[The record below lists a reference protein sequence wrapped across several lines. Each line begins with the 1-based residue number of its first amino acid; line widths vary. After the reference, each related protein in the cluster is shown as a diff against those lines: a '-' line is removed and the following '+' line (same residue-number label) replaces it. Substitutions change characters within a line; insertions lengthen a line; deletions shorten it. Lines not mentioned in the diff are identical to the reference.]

1 MKLEKVTL
9 SEQIYQQLRKDII
22 NQTLPAGEKITV
34 KMIQEHFSTS
44 YTPAREAIRR
54 LAQEG
59 LLESVTNV
67 GATVITLTKKDIR
80 EIYDFCF
87 ALDNTAMCAAME
99 EETSD
104 NFILAIAK
112 NIRLQEDALS
122 AEDFDTFRKLSDDF
136 HDLFFQYANNSR
148 LYHAAELL
156 RSQLTI
162 LTNKYQLLP
171 STMACVAAEHKKIA
185 DALEKHHLSLASE
198 LLKNISNRKKTICLN
213 VPEPFCPESY
223 NNLRTELL

>member
-87 ALDNTAMCAAME
+87 ALD
-99 EETSD
+99 
-104 NFILAIAK
+104 
-112 NIRLQEDALS
+112 
-122 AEDFDTFRKLSDDF
+122 
-136 HDLFFQYANNSR
+136 
-148 LYHAAELL
+148 
-156 RSQLTI
+156 
-162 LTNKYQLLP
+162 
-171 STMACVAAEHKKIA
+171 KIGRA
-185 DALEKHHLSLASE
+185 H
-198 LLKNISNRKKTICLN
+198 
-213 VPEPFCPESY
+213 V
-223 NNLRTELL
+223 

>member
-9 SEQIYQQLRKDII
+9 SEQIYQQLRKDIV
-22 NQTLPAGEKITV
+22 NQTLAAGEKITV
-34 KMIQEHFSTS
+34 KMIQKHFSTS

-87 ALDNTAMCAAME
+87 ALDNTAMAAAMK

-104 NFILAIAK
+104 KFIAAIME
-112 NIRLQEDALS
+112 NMRLQEDALS
-122 AEDFDTFRKLSDDF
+122 AQSFDTFRKLSDDF
-136 HDLFFQYANNSR
+136 HDLFFRYANNSR

-171 STMACVAAEHKKIA
+171 STMACVAAEHRKIA
-185 DALEKHHLSLASE
+185 DTLENRNISLAS
-198 LLKNISNRKKTICLN
+198 KCLN
-213 VPEPFCPESY
+213 EHLGQEK
-223 NNLRTELL
+223 NNMLECA